1 MTEEE
6 AFLLVFVGLFAI
18 FFWIALIMVGI
29 ALYILQAIGLFKMI
43 KNEGRPDLAWLAWI
57 PIASNFL
64 IMLIVENEVHKQL
77 RGKMLIIYGIS
88 LVGSIVFVNF
98 FNVFG
103 FIPLFIFGYIVM
115 FFIGFVPMIV
125 FYYAFFF
132 LVKEFSPNSIL
143 HTVIAVITF
152 GAAIPIYIF
161 IFRNRKPFIPA
172 TPDAVED
179 YPGTYK

>member
-6 AFLLVFVGLFAI
+6 AFLLFFVGLFAI
-18 FFWIALIMVGI
+18 FFWIAMIMVGI
-29 ALYILQAIGLFKMI
+29 ALYILQAIGLFKMT
-43 KNEGRPDLAWLAWI
+43 KNEGRPELAWLAWI

-103 FIPLFIFGYIVM
+103 FIPFFIFGYIVM

-132 LVKEFSPNSIL
+132 LVKKFSPNSIL

-161 IFRNRKPFIPA
+161 IFRNRTLIPPQKPEEM
-172 TPDAVED
+172 VEH
-179 YPGTYK
+179 PEW

>member
-6 AFLLVFVGLFAI
+6 AFLLFFVGLFVF
-18 FFWIALIMVGI
+18 FFWIAIIMGGI
-29 ALYILQAIGLFKMI
+29 TLYILQAIGLFKMT
-43 KNEGRPDLAWLAWI
+43 KNEGRADLAWLAWI

-103 FIPLFIFGYIVM
+103 FIPFFIFVFIVM

-132 LVKEFSPNSIL
+132 LVKKFSPNPIL
-143 HTVIAVITF
+143 HTLISVITF
-152 GAAIPIYIF
+152 GVAIPIYIF
-161 IFRNRKPFIPA
+161 IFRNRPTTIPEEA
-172 TPDAVED
+172 KGIENHNEA
-179 YPGTYK
+179 Y